1 MLAVSGK
8 AKRLVIA
15 GCGSRGR
22 GYARFAE
29 EYPERA
35 QIVAIAEPR
44 DYYRDLIGDRYG
56 VPAERRYRCWT
67 ELAAQPC
74 LGDAALVCTQD
85 DMHEEPAIAFMQK
98 GYHLLLEKP
107 MAPTEAACRN
117 IVAAARESGVIFA
130 VCHVLRYTVLTR
142 KVKELIQAGA
152 IGDIVSLQRLEG
164 VGHWHQA
171 HSFVRGNWRN
181 EKESSFMLLAK
192 SCHDVDWIRYVMNER
207 CLRVQSFGSL
217 HLFRRENQPAGA
229 ADRCTECPAAVESQC
244 PYSALKIYIRDRVR
258 QGRTHWPVD
267 VLTADVSEAGVMKAL
282 REGPY
287 GRCVYACDNDV
298 VDNQVVNFEFTGR
311 RTASLTMTAFQENGR
326 KTRIFGTRGTL
337 EISGDTIVLD
347 DFLTGKKTT
356 FDTKTMND
364 NSILSGHGG
373 GDAGL
378 MESFMRALETG
389 DASCVLSG
397 AEETL
402 ESHLMVFA
410 AERSRREQ
418 TVEEIKD

>member
-1 MLAVSGK
+1 MTIVSGK
-8 AKRLVIA
+8 AKRLVIV
-15 GCGSRGR
+15 GCGGRGR

-29 EYPERA
+29 QYPERA

-44 DYYRDLIGDRYG
+44 DYYRDLVGDRYG
-56 VPAERRYRCWT
+56 VPAQRRYRSWE
-67 ELAAQPC
+67 ELAAEPR

-85 DMHEEPAIAFMQK
+85 DMHEGPAVALMGK

-117 IVAAARESGVIFA
+117 IVAAARQSGVIFA

-142 KVKELIQAGA
+142 KVKELIAAGA

-192 SCHDVDWIRYVMNER
+192 ACHDLDWIRYVMGEP

-229 ADRCTECPAAVESQC
+229 ADRCTDCPAAVESQC
-244 PYSALKIYIRDRVR
+244 PYSALKIYLRDRLY
-258 QGRTHWPVD
+258 QGRTQWPVD
-267 VLTADVSEAGVMKAL
+267 VLTADVSEAGVMQAL

-298 VDNQVVNFEFTGR
+298 VDHQVVNLEFSGR
-311 RTASLTMTAFQENGR
+311 RTASLTMTAFNECGR
-326 KTRIFGTRGTL
+326 KTRIFGTRGAL
-337 EISGDTIVLD
+337 DIGENTIVLD
-347 DFLTGKKTT
+347 DFLTGRKTSI
-356 FDTKTMND
+356 DTQIAND

-373 GDAGL
+373 GDGGL
-378 MESFMRALETG
+378 IESFVRALETG
-389 DASCVLSG
+389 EPSCILSG

-410 AERSRREQ
+410 AERSRHNQ
-418 TVEEIKD
+418 SVVGIQA

>member
-1 MLAVSGK
+1 MSGK

-15 GCGSRGR
+15 GCGGRGR

-29 EYPERA
+29 QFPERA
-35 QIVAIAEPR
+35 KIVAIAEPR
-44 DYYRDLIGDRYG
+44 DYYRNLVGDTHG
-56 VPAERRYRCWT
+56 IPEQHRYRCWT

-85 DMHEEPAIAFMQK
+85 DMHEEPAVELMQK

-107 MAPTEAACRN
+107 MAPTADACRR
-117 IVAAARESGVIFA
+117 IAGTAKQTGVIFA

-142 KVKELIQAGA
+142 KVKELLADGV

-192 SCHDVDWIRYVMNER
+192 ACHDVDWIRYVMGET
-207 CLRVQSFGSL
+207 CQRVQSFGDL
-217 HLFRRENQPAGA
+217 HLFRRENQPVGA
-229 ADRCTECPAAVESQC
+229 ADRCLDCPARIEATC
-244 PYSALKIYIRDRVR
+244 PYSALQIYIRDRVR
-258 QGRTHWPVD
+258 QGRVHWPVD
-267 VLTADVSEAGVMKAL
+267 VLTSDVTEAGVMKAL
-282 REGPY
+282 QDGPY

-298 VDNQVVNFEFTGR
+298 VDHQVVNMEFAGR
-311 RTASLTMTAFQENGR
+311 RTASLTMTAFNECGR
-326 KTRIFGTRGTL
+326 KTRIFGTHGSL
-337 EISGDTIVLD
+337 EISENNIVLD
-347 DFLTGKKTT
+347 DFRCGKKTT
-356 FDTKTMND
+356 YDTNVLND

-373 GDAGL
+373 GDGGL
-378 MESFMRALETG
+378 MESFVRALETG
-389 DASCVLSG
+389 DASCILSG
-397 AEETL
+397 ADETL

-410 AERSRREQ
+410 AEKSRRTQKVVDIEA
-418 TVEEIKD
+418 